1 MNLILL
7 STLESIVESRTRAAG
22 GPGGC
27 DIFVTI
33 NISCYNQVRRNGSYN
48 RRTVTSKFVVT
59 VVTTDEQARSVLNDS
74 FNRKHGEILDT
85 VEKIQSVSIRFNPFL
100 YMFCR
105 G

>member
-1 MNLILL
+1 MHYYFWSLKG
-7 STLESIVESRTRAAG
+7 R
-22 GPGGC
+22 

-33 NISCYNQVRRNGSYN
+33 NISCNSCYNQVRRNDCYNQVRRNGCYN

>member
-1 MNLILL
+1 MFSNHAKYPTIFWSLKG
-7 STLESIVESRTRAAG
+7 R
-22 GPGGC
+22 

-33 NISCYNQVRRNGSYN
+33 NISCNSCYNQVRRNGSYN

-85 VEKIQSVSIRFNPFL
+85 VEKIQSVPIRFNPFL

-105 G
+105 R